1 MNELPV
7 LRVDALQLDS
17 AQGAPILRGVSFGV
31 ARGERVALVG
41 VNGAGKTSTLRC
53 SALLTRNWRGA
64 IALNGKPLG
73 LYSRREL
80 AQKIAVVR
88 QINDGFAAFTA
99 RQIVEFG
106 RLPYLKPLEPLTDK
120 DAAIVQDA
128 LERVD
133 ALQFA
138 DRRLDSLSGGER
150 QKVLIAAAFAQ
161 TPELLLLDEPAAFL
175 DYQKQAEIADAVAL
189 WLRDKGA
196 AAIETTHDLNRAAL
210 VADRVVAL
218 RKGNVVYD
226 GPAASATSND
236 ALAQIYGA
244 TLTTVPHPTCGVP
257 MILPDKPTATSERQK
272 KRDETAS
279 KQPAI
284 VRKKRDR
291 LWLVLFLIAALAV
304 LFVAPLIGKTT
315 YSPDV
320 WLRFPSASRPL
331 GELDAASKIFWIER
345 LPKTLLAALAG
356 AGLALAGLA
365 MQTLF
370 RNPLATPYTL
380 GVASGASFG
389 ATLTLVSSGAIA
401 ATGIPALILGTP
413 LSVWGAAL
421 GALLATT
428 LVYALSRKAGSDE
441 RVLLAGVAIGFLF
454 SSLVLCAQFLTSPTK
469 AFAALRWT
477 IGGFEYCE
485 PRYLTI
491 ASVVLAASAILL
503 YRYSRE
509 LDALTLGD
517 EYAKSIGVDVDL
529 FRKALFGASSI
540 LVGAIVSFCGPIG
553 FVGLTVPHA
562 ARLCVGCEHRKLI
575 PASLL
580 GGALFLAACHT
591 FARIVVYPS
600 VLPVGIVTSLLGG
613 PFFIVLLLRRK

>member
-1 MNELPV
+1 MSAAPV
-7 LRVDALQLDS
+7 LRVDALRLDS
-17 AQGAPILRGVSFGV
+17 GEGAPILRGVSFDV
-31 ARGERVALVG
+31 VRGERVALVG

-53 SALLTRNWRGA
+53 SALLAQNWTGS
-64 IALNGKPLG
+64 IALNGRSVRLF
-73 LYSRREL
+73 SRREL
-80 AQKIAVVR
+80 AQKVAVVR

-99 RQIVEFG
+99 RQVVEFG

-210 VADRVVAL
+210 VADRIVAL
-218 RKGNVVYD
+218 REGSVVYD
-226 GPAASATSND
+226 GPASLATSD
-236 ALAQIYGA
+236 AALEQIYG
-244 TLTTVPHPTCGVP
+244 TRLTTVPHPTCDVP
-257 MILPDKPTATSERQK
+257 MILPDKPTPAPERQR
-272 KRDETAS
+272 KRDDAS
-279 KQPAI
+279 KLSTP
-284 VRKKRDR
+284 VRKKHDR
-291 LWLVLFLIAALAV
+291 LWLAIFLIAALAI

-331 GELDAASKIFWIER
+331 GELDAPAKIFWIER

-356 AGLALAGLA
+356 SGLALAGLA

-401 ATGIPALILGTP
+401 AIGIPSLILGTP

-421 GALLATT
+421 GALLATS

-491 ASVVLAASAILL
+491 TSVVLAASALLL

-517 EYAKSIGVDVDL
+517 EYAKSIGVDADL

-540 LVGAIVSFCGPIG
+540 LVGVIVSFCGPIG

-562 ARLCVGCEHRKLI
+562 ARLCVGCEHRQLI

-591 FARIVVYPS
+591 FARIAIYPS

>member
-7 LRVDALQLDS
+7 LRVDALRLDS
-17 AQGAPILRGVSFGV
+17 AEGAPILRGVSFSV

-53 SALLTRNWRGA
+53 SALLTKNWRGS
-64 IALNGKPLG
+64 IALNGKSPG
-73 LYSRREL
+73 LYARREL

-99 RQIVEFG
+99 RQVVEFG

-218 RKGNVVYD
+218 REGSVVYD
-226 GPAASATSND
+226 GPAASATSQN
-236 ALAQIYGA
+236 ALKQIFGT
-244 TLTTVPHPTCGVP
+244 TLTTVPHPTSAVP
-257 MILPDKPTATSERQK
+257 MILPDKPSPTSERP
-272 KRDETAS
+272 KRRDGAAL
-279 KQPAI
+279 KQLAP

-315 YSPDV
+315 
-320 WLRFPSASRPL
+320 
-331 GELDAASKIFWIER
+331 
-345 LPKTLLAALAG
+345 
-356 AGLALAGLA
+356 
-365 MQTLF
+365 
-370 RNPLATPYTL
+370 
-380 GVASGASFG
+380 
-389 ATLTLVSSGAIA
+389 
-401 ATGIPALILGTP
+401 
-413 LSVWGAAL
+413 
-421 GALLATT
+421 
-428 LVYALSRKAGSDE
+428 
-441 RVLLAGVAIGFLF
+441 
-454 SSLVLCAQFLTSPTK
+454 
-469 AFAALRWT
+469 
-477 IGGFEYCE
+477 
-485 PRYLTI
+485 
-491 ASVVLAASAILL
+491 
-503 YRYSRE
+503 
-509 LDALTLGD
+509 
-517 EYAKSIGVDVDL
+517 
-529 FRKALFGASSI
+529 
-540 LVGAIVSFCGPIG
+540 
-553 FVGLTVPHA
+553 
-562 ARLCVGCEHRKLI
+562 
-575 PASLL
+575 
-580 GGALFLAACHT
+580 
-591 FARIVVYPS
+591 
-600 VLPVGIVTSLLGG
+600 
-613 PFFIVLLLRRK
+613 